1 MNALPTVLGIVP
13 FIPVAIFCYWVGA
26 GFKAIKNEN
35 IDKFIPEIVVVVGGL
50 ITTLLFCTIPGYIPA
65 QNWFDAFTLGMVSGS
80 VSVCVNQIYKQFT
93 KEEYYEKETEEDLPL
108 DEEEKTDS
116 EES

>member
-1 MNALPTVLGIVP
+1 MNELPTVLGIVP

-50 ITTLLFCTIPGYIPA
+50 VTTLLFCTIPGYIPA
-65 QNWFDAFTLGMVSGS
+65 QNWFDAFTLGLVSGS
-80 VSVCVNQIYKQFT
+80 VSVCVNQIYKQWT
-93 KEEYYEKETEEDLPL
+93 KEEYYEKDTDEDLPV
-108 DEEEKTDS
+108 DEKVES
-116 EES
+116 EG